1 MAIIKTALI
10 GFGGMGR
17 KYVEMIMAGKVA
29 NMSLVGVVARHD
41 GARAHLASLVEKYP
55 NAPKVAVYESEDAM
69 FENASDYD
77 AVIIVTPHK
86 THESI
91 ALRAFKLK
99 KHVMCDKPAGA
110 TIGEAMR
117 MSEASKQADC
127 IYGMIFHQRLYP
139 KYNKIKELLNNGEFG
154 KLSRIMLVN
163 SRYFRTKHYHDSGSW
178 RSSFSGE
185 GGGAL
190 INQGAHI
197 LDIWQWLFGM
207 PKTVYADIPFG
218 KYNDFEVDDEATI
231 MMRYADD
238 LTAVFML
245 TTGEAIW
252 QERLEI
258 TGTKGKILLEDDKL
272 CIYRYSVDSNEY
284 IKNADTNSR
293 EGLSYEEEVIQ
304 FEKAIEPYEPMLY
317 NFAEAVINNDPTHL
331 IAPGSEAVNQLM
343 LTNAAYYSAWL
354 GENVELPIDENK
366 YDRLLKEACQ
376 REN

>member
-41 GARAHLASLVEKYP
+41 EARAHLASLVEKYP

-86 THESI
+86 THERI

-139 KYNKIKELLNNGEFG
+139 KYNKIKELLNNGELG

-317 NFAEAVINNDPTHL
+317 NFAEAVINKEPMHL
-331 IAPGSEAVNQLM
+331 IAPGSEAVNQ
-343 LTNAAYYSAWL
+343 
-354 GENVELPIDENK
+354 
-366 YDRLLKEACQ
+366 
-376 REN
+376 